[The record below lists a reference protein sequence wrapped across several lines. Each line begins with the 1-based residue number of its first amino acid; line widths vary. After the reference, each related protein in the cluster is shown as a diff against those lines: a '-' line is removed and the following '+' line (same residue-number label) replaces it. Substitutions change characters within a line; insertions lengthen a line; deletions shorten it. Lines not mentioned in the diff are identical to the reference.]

1 MERKEYKLNRE
12 ELEDIAGEFQIEGM
26 KLSERYFSK
35 RSFLKKFRK
44 ETERVLAMRYFS
56 YAGKLYSL
64 SENDFQRKI
73 CEKQLKNL
81 SKNSE
86 ELDSFYLDAHTTI
99 HRGMEYFKNIIE
111 KMQNV
116 QTRAT

>member
-26 KLSERYFSK
+26 KLSERYFSN
-35 RSFLKKFRK
+35 
-44 ETERVLAMRYFS
+44 
-56 YAGKLYSL
+56 AGKLYSL

>member
-64 SENDFQRKI
+64 SENDFQREI
-73 CEKQLKNL
+73 CKKQLIEL

-86 ELDSFYLDAHTTI
+86 ELDYFYLKAHTSFYRIMKSCKEL
-99 HRGMEYFKNIIE
+99 IE

-116 QTRAT
+116 

>member
-26 KLSERYFSK
+26 KLSEKHSST
-35 RSFLKKFRK
+35 SFLRWRKK

-56 YAGKLYSL
+56 YAEKLYSL
-64 SENDFQRKI
+64 SENDFQREI
-73 CEKQLKNL
+73 CKKQLIEL

-86 ELDSFYLDAHTTI
+86 ELDYFYLKAHTSFYRIMKSCKEL
-99 HRGMEYFKNIIE
+99 IE

-116 QTRAT
+116 